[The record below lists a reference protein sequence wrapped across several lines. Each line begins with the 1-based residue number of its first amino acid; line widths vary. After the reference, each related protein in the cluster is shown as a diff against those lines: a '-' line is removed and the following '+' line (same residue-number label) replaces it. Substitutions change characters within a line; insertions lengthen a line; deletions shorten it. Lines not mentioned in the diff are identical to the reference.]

1 MITLLDGG
9 IGQEL
14 IARTGTPQGPLWA
27 TQAML
32 DRPDLLRALHAD
44 YFAAG
49 AAIATVNSYALH
61 RDRLAPLGL
70 EPRLADLLAL
80 ALEAAHAARAAHGR
94 GRVAGSIGP
103 LGASY
108 RPDLHPPGAAARA
121 LYAEVATLLAPRCD
135 LLIAETVA
143 SLAHACALIAGAAPV
158 AARHGIPF
166 WLSVTV
172 ADDDGTRLRSGEPV
186 AALAGLM
193 PGVAA
198 VMANCATPEAM
209 TQALPVLAS
218 LGRPFGAAAN
228 GFAHATSDFLAGR
241 GGGADRPPV
250 SPRRYAAA
258 ALDWA
263 ARGATLIGGCCE
275 TGPAHIAATAAAL
288 SEAGHRLA

>member
-14 IARTGTPQGPLWA
+14 IARAGAPPGPLWA

-70 EPRLADLLAL
+70 EARLADLHAIAL
-80 ALEAAHAARAAHGR
+80 DAAAAACAAHGR
-94 GRVAGSIGP
+94 GRIAGSIGP

-108 RPDLHPPGAAARA
+108 RPDLHPPEHQARA
-121 LYAEVATLLAPRCD
+121 LYAEVAALLAPRCD

-143 SLAHACALIAGAAPV
+143 SLAQARAVIAGAAPV

-172 ADDDGTRLRSGEPV
+172 ADGDGTRLRSGEPV
-186 AALAGLM
+186 AALAGLLH
-193 PGVAA
+193 GVAA

-209 TQALPVLAS
+209 TQALPLLAA
-218 LGRPFGAAAN
+218 LGLPCGAAAN
-228 GFAHATSDFLAGR
+228 GFGRATSDYLAGNYD
-241 GGGADRPPV
+241 GADGPPV
-250 SPRRYAAA
+250 TPERYAAA
-258 ALDWA
+258 ALGWVG
-263 ARGATLIGGCCE
+263 RGATLIGGCCE
-275 TGPAHIAATAAAL
+275 TGPAHVAATAAAL
-288 SEAGHRLA
+288 RDAGHRLA